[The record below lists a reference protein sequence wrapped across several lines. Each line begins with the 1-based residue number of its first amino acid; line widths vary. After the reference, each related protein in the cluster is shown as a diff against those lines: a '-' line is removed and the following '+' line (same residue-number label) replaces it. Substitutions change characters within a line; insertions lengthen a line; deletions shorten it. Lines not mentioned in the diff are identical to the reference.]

1 MVVAKV
7 LRKFGE
13 NNLDMVRMYVKVCSK
28 LGQFQEGLDNIHKY
42 EANNPN

>member
-13 NNLDMVRMYVKVCSK
+13 NNLDMVRVLLKVCSK
-28 LGQFQEGLDNIHKY
+28 LGQFQEGLDSIQKY